1 MSFAVGPLNP
11 DSGFLKSPAL
21 GRAVT
26 WRGGVSGPHLGRQWL
41 GGMGLEPEVT
51 GDLARAVDIWASRGS
66 LFPVKRL

>member
-1 MSFAVGPLNP
+1 M
-11 DSGFLKSPAL
+11 
-21 GRAVT
+21 
-26 WRGGVSGPHLGRQWL
+26 